1 MSHKQN
7 FSNTDAPN
15 GSEEEEIIAL
25 PDEDDLPSPYDVEM
39 DAPEETDSHPDTQ
52 HPTPDTPYIEMDV
65 PEEIGFE
72 PDFETQLARA
82 REQGQNTPLTVEHA
96 PAHVV
101 TSDEALFGLDP
112 TTNIVAVEPDYQQGA
127 WLYRRE
133 GSKVRREFVPFKP
146 WILLTS
152 VPGFPLPD
160 VNYVELDGA
169 GYNILAEFHSQQA
182 YQEAR
187 FKVRDAHLS
196 NLTYPGGAKMAL
208 IRTGM
213 TLFKGMTFTDVV
225 RLQFDLET
233 TSLNPEP
240 DENRIL
246 LIAVSDNR
254 GLVDIIE
261 GEEREILERFVA
273 LVGER
278 DPDVIEGHNVY
289 GFDLPYLLTRAE
301 KLGVRLKLG
310 RDGSEPRKGME
321 RNYAIAAGGNTRP
334 FTPIYIHGR
343 HVVDTYLVVQRFD
356 WAKQALTSY
365 GLKECARVF
374 GFADADRVELP
385 RERIAEIYRDD
396 PELVKTYARQDV
408 IETQKL
414 ADLISPVEFYQAQ
427 MVPDNY
433 GQVIVTGNGE
443 KINAIFVRAYLA
455 AGKAVSRSQPP
466 VPYEGGYADVR
477 ERGVLN
483 RVVKADVESLY
494 PSLMLTHNIAPGGDT
509 LGIFLPCLRDLTR
522 RRLEAKRKASEGEE
536 KGTGDRE
543 QGTEGNAERGMMSDE
558 QNAVHSSLITHHSSL
573 SYWDGLQGSFKVLIN
588 SFYGYVGGP
597 FNFNDYEAARKVT
610 ELGRDLVKLVAE
622 RLTRTGSLVI
632 EIDTDGVYF
641 VPPPGVEG
649 EAQERAHVAQIGE
662 ALPEGIRL
670 AFDGRFATML
680 SLKTKNYVLVTY
692 EGRKILKGASLRSR
706 ADERYGRRFLAQAID
721 CLLEHDFEGAK
732 QLYEQIIDDL
742 LNKRLPIEDLVRR
755 ERVTEKTFSS
765 DSKKRS
771 KEVAAGV
778 PIGEHVLVY
787 EKTDGTLGL
796 LANYKG
802 DENPKYYM
810 DKLYKFAKR
819 LEDGF
824 KDSHADKSAFDR
836 YITKPTAQGIPRKV
850 QEAFDL

>member
-1 MSHKQN
+1 MSHLE
-7 FSNTDAPN
+7 AEAI
-15 GSEEEEIIAL
+15 EEENNADLETRV
-25 PDEDDLPSPYDVEM
+25 PPPSDEEDDLPSPYDVDF
-39 DAPEETDSHPDTQ
+39 DAPEETPV
-52 HPTPDTPYIEMDV
+52 EA
-65 PEEIGFE
+65 
-72 PDFETQLARA
+72 DFETELARA
-82 REQGQNTPLTVEHA
+82 REQAQSPSAPVEHA

-112 TTNIVAVEPDYQQGA
+112 TTNIVAVEPDYMQGA

-133 GSKVRREFVPFKP
+133 GSKVRREFVPCKP
-146 WILLTS
+146 WILLTAI
-152 VPGFPLPD
+152 PTFDLPE
-160 VNYVELDGA
+160 VNYIELDGS

-187 FKVRDAHLS
+187 FRVRDAHLS

-208 IRTGM
+208 VRSGM
-213 TLFKGMTFTDVV
+213 TLFKGMTFEDVV
-225 RLQFDLET
+225 RMQFDIET
-233 TSLNPEP
+233 MGLNPEP
-240 DENRIL
+240 DENKIL
-246 LIAVSDNR
+246 MIAVSDNR

-261 GEEREILERFVA
+261 GDEKEILERFVA
-273 LVGER
+273 LVNDR
-278 DPDVIEGHNVY
+278 DPDVLEGHNVY
-289 GFDLPYLLTRAE
+289 GFDLPYIMTRAE

-310 RDGSEPRKGME
+310 RDGSELRKGME

-374 GFADADRVELP
+374 GFAHADRVELP
-385 RERIAEIYRDD
+385 RERITEIYRDD

-414 ADLISPVEFYQAQ
+414 AELISPVEFYQAQ

-455 AGKAVSRSQPP
+455 AGKAISRSQVP

-477 ERGVLN
+477 EKGVLN
-483 RVVKADVESLY
+483 RIVKADVESLY
-494 PSLMLTHNIAPGGDT
+494 PSLMLTHNIAPIGDT
-509 LGIFLPCLRDLTR
+509 LGIFIPSLRDLTR
-522 RRLEAKRKASEGEE
+522 RRLEAKKKAAEGISA
-536 KGTGDRE
+536 D
-543 QGTEGNAERGMMSDE
+543 
-558 QNAVHSSLITHHSSL
+558 
-573 SYWDGLQGSFKVLIN
+573 YWDGLQGSFKVLIN

-597 FNFNDYEAARKVT
+597 FNFNDYEAAKRVT
-610 ELGRDLVKLVAE
+610 ELGRELVKQVAE
-622 RLTRTGSLVI
+622 RLTAAGSLVI

-641 VPPPGVEG
+641 VPPSNVEG
-649 EAQERAHVAQIGE
+649 EEAERAHVAEIGS

-692 EGRKILKGASLRSR
+692 EGRKIFKGASLRSR
-706 ADERYGRRFLAQAID
+706 ADEKYGRRFLAQVVD

-742 LNKRLPIEDLVRR
+742 LNKRIPIEELVRR

-778 PIGEHVLVY
+778 PVGEHVLVY
-787 EKTDGTLGL
+787 EKTDGSLGL
-796 LANYKG
+796 LVNYKG

-824 KDSHADKSAFDR
+824 KDSHAANSAFDQ
-836 YITKPTAQGIPRKV
+836 YIIKPTAQGIPRKV
-850 QEAFDL
+850 QETLDLFG

>member
-1 MSHKQN
+1 MSHKQIS
-7 FSNTDAPN
+7 SNTDTSVE
-15 GSEEEEIIAL
+15 SEEEEIIVL
-25 PDEDDLPSPYDVEM
+25 PDEDDLPSPHDVEM
-39 DAPEETDSHPDTQ
+39 DSPEETS
-52 HPTPDTPYIEMDV
+52 
-65 PEEIGFE
+65 FE
-72 PDFETQLARA
+72 SDFETQLARA
-82 REQGQNTPLTVEHA
+82 REQGQNTPLAVEHA

-112 TTNIVAVEPDYQQGA
+112 TTNIVAIEPDYQQGA

-152 VPGFPLPD
+152 VPSFPLPD

-213 TLFKGMTFTDVV
+213 TLFKGMTFEDVV

-254 GLVDIIE
+254 GLVDILE

-374 GFADADRVELP
+374 GFAEADRVELP

-477 ERGVLN
+477 EKGVLN

-494 PSLMLTHNIAPGGDT
+494 PSLMLTHNIAPIGDT

-522 RRLEAKRKASEGEE
+522 RRLEAKRKAAEGEE
-536 KGTGDRE
+536 EEKGR
-543 QGTEGNAERGMMSDE
+543 QGEEETEGEASSFIL
-558 QNAVHSSLITHHSSL
+558 HPSSLPVSSSPL
-573 SYWDGLQGSFKVLIN
+573 LLVSPSGYWDGLQGSFKVLIN

-742 LNKRLPIEDLVRR
+742 LNKRIPIEDLVRR

-771 KEVAAGV
+771 RKKWRRASLSANTCWYTKNWTAHWDCWQTIRVTRT
-778 PIGEHVLVY
+778 PNTTWTNCTNLPNDW
-787 EKTDGTLGL
+787 KTASKTATPTKARSTVTL
-796 LANYKG
+796 
-802 DENPKYYM
+802 PS
-810 DKLYKFAKR
+810 R
-819 LEDGF
+819 
-824 KDSHADKSAFDR
+824 
-836 YITKPTAQGIPRKV
+836 PRK
-850 QEAFDL
+850 AFPAKCRKRSTCFKNGFHYRTHSAERPTDAIHL